1 MELLA
6 NLHPVIVHFP
16 IAFFVAFFLL
26 EAVSFFMKKE
36 MIFNWATFTLGAGVV
51 TALLAA
57 ITGNQSH
64 EYLKPVLKSKPVL
77 VEQLISNHEQFA
89 TITLWFFVAIFAL
102 RIYLLLK
109 KKFSVKWKAVFLIL
123 VLVGMYF
130 VYQTGILGGTLVF
143 DFGVGTKL
151 FSE

>member
-1 MELLA
+1 MEFLT

-36 MIFNWATFTLGAGVV
+36 TIFNWATFTLGAGVA
-51 TALLAA
+51 TALIAA
-57 ITGNQSH
+57 LTGNQSH
-64 EYLKPVLKSKPVL
+64 EYLKPVLKSKPVI
-77 VEQLISNHEQFA
+77 VEDLINSHEQYA
-89 TITLWFFVAIFAL
+89 TLTLWFFAAILVL
-102 RIYLLLK
+102 RIYLLVK
-109 KKFSVKWKAVFLIL
+109 KKFSLKWKTLFLVFAVIGL
-123 VLVGMYF
+123 YF
-130 VYQTGILGGTLVF
+130 VYQTGTLGGKLVF